1 MSKDIKIFNA
11 CDHIVDGE
19 KYDNSL
25 CPKCYGKGY
34 YFDVNLDINGS
45 PVLAQ
50 NSIKL
55 QQEMLKVIIDK
66 KHENVFHPLWGSE
79 FDYVIGSKN
88 INIKKSKMEYIV
100 RSSLEHLKAVQIS
113 NGNNFKNMSDKELIN
128 KIEFIE
134 ISDMGKT
141 GIKVDVMVSNSIGE
155 IFEQSIIL

>member
-19 KYDNSL
+19 KYNYSI

-34 YFDVNLDINGS
+34 YFDVNFDNNGII
-45 PVLAQ
+45 VTTE

-66 KHENVFHPLWGSE
+66 KYQNVYHPTWGSE

-88 INIKKSKMEYIV
+88 ININKNKMEVIV
-100 RSSLEHLKAVQIS
+100 RSALEHLKAIQIS
-113 NGNNFKNMSDKELIN
+113 TNKNFKNLTDAELLN
-128 KIEFIE
+128 EIEYIE
-134 ISDMGKT
+134 IKNLGPT
-141 GIKVDVMVSNSIGE
+141 GIAINVTVSNVLGE
-155 IFEQSIIL
+155 IFEQDIII